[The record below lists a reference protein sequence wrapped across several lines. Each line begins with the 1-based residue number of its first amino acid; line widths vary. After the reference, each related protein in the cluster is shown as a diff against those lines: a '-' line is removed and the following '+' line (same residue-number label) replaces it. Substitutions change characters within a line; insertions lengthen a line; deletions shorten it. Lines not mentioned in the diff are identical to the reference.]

1 MNRPA
6 ELAAEGSLE
15 WYRHRT
21 MRLQLAIGLG
31 ISLAIGALWLEVPS
45 PLLILGLA
53 FAPIAL
59 VTVLRVPFILCV
71 SFISLSCFRLHEI
84 LTPLEALHLPLV
96 LALLSFTVLAILLA
110 ARRVRPYWRREL
122 TILTLFAALA
132 TIGIAFAVDRPGALN
147 FWLESFSKVVLMV
160 FAIAW
165 CAREP
170 KDLILASKLFILCGM
185 LVGVVAIWNKL
196 HGISLVEGTRVSIG
210 RGTSGMLSDPNDL
223 ALVLLFPLSFSLSYV
238 TAPRIGLMSRLLGIA
253 GSVIVLWAILATQS
267 RGGLLGLAA
276 VLAVFA
282 SRFFKSRIL
291 LLAIGIGAAM
301 TLFTLDN
308 IAGRSSGGAAEEGL
322 DDSANGRLDAWKAA
336 IRMAETHPLTGV
348 GLNNFNPIFFYYT
361 DHWAGHDMAVHSTW
375 FGLLAET
382 GPIGLGL
389 FVTLVTMT
397 VRRSIRT
404 RTTLRER
411 RRGGLVFDPEIDALA
426 HAIVA
431 GLTGFI
437 VSGSFLTQAYNWP
450 IYILVALTLAMSR
463 FCESETFGAPA
474 PSPEVRLA

>member
-1 MNRPA
+1 MNRPGDA
-6 ELAAEGSLE
+6 VLDDSLE
-15 WYRHRT
+15 LSRNRT

-31 ISLAIGALWLEVPS
+31 MSLAVGALWLEVPS
-45 PLLILGLA
+45 PLLILGIA
-53 FAPIAL
+53 FAPIAI

-110 ARRVRPYWRREL
+110 AGRVRPYWRPEL

-165 CAREP
+165 CARAP

-185 LVGVVAIWNKL
+185 LVGLVAIWNKL

-238 TAPRIGLMSRLLGIA
+238 TAPRVGLLSRLLGIG
-253 GSVIVLWAILATQS
+253 GSAIVLWAILATQS

-276 VLAVFA
+276 VLAVFS
-282 SRFFKSRIL
+282 SRFFKSRVL
-291 LLAIGIGAAM
+291 LLAIGLSAALA
-301 TLFTLDN
+301 LFTLDN

-336 IRMAETHPLTGV
+336 VRMAETHPLTGV
-348 GLNNFNPIFFYYT
+348 GLNNFSPIFFYYT

-389 FVTLVTMT
+389 FITLVTMT
-397 VRRSIRT
+397 VRRAIRT
-404 RTTLRER
+404 RTLLRER
-411 RRGGLVFDPEIDALA
+411 RRAGGAFDPEIDALA

-431 GLTGFI
+431 GLAGFI

-450 IYILVALTLAMSR
+450 IYILVALTLAMSH
-463 FCESETFGAPA
+463 FCEAGIFGELTP
-474 PSPEVRLA
+474 PENAHVA